1 MGFISEKVKKLS
13 QDINYLDFFLKIY
26 YIKFIERKNGD
37 FMAKLSKNELMKKY
51 VGSIGDENLAIEF
64 MEDISDSIEESSA
77 ELDSVKAEL
86 EQALK
91 DIEDRQMELE
101 SFKQKYKE
109 RFLSSDIEEA
119 IAEDAVNEEEVF
131 EEKKEEDEV
140 IDVQEI

>member
-1 MGFISEKVKKLS
+1 MIL
-13 QDINYLDFFLKIY
+13 
-26 YIKFIERKNGD
+26 
-37 FMAKLSKNELMKKY
+37 MAKLSKNELMRKY

-77 ELDSVKAEL
+77 ELEGVKAEL

-109 RFLSSDIEEA
+109 RFLSSDIEEV
-119 IAEDAVNEEEVF
+119 IKEDETVNEEEVF
-131 EEKKEEDEV
+131 EEKSEDEDEV
-140 IDVQEI
+140 IDVKEI

>member
-1 MGFISEKVKKLS
+1 
-13 QDINYLDFFLKIY
+13 
-26 YIKFIERKNGD
+26 
-37 FMAKLSKNELMKKY
+37 MAKLSKNELMKKY
-51 VGSIGDENLAIEF
+51 ANSISDENLAIEF

-77 ELDSVKAEL
+77 ELDSVKSEL

-109 RFLSSDIEEA
+109 RFLSSDIEEE
-119 IAEDAVNEEEVF
+119 IAKDAVNEEEVF
-131 EEKKEEDEV
+131 EEKKDEEEV

>member
-1 MGFISEKVKKLS
+1 
-13 QDINYLDFFLKIY
+13 
-26 YIKFIERKNGD
+26 
-37 FMAKLSKNELMKKY
+37 MAKLSKNELMKKY

>member
-1 MGFISEKVKKLS
+1 MIL
-13 QDINYLDFFLKIY
+13 
-26 YIKFIERKNGD
+26 
-37 FMAKLSKNELMKKY
+37 MAKLSKNEIMRKY

-77 ELDSVKAEL
+77 ELEGVKAEL

-109 RFLSSDIEEA
+109 RFLSSDIEEV
-119 IAEDAVNEEEVF
+119 IKEDEVVNEEEVF
-131 EEKKEEDEV
+131 EEKSDEEDEV
-140 IDVQEI
+140 IDVKEI